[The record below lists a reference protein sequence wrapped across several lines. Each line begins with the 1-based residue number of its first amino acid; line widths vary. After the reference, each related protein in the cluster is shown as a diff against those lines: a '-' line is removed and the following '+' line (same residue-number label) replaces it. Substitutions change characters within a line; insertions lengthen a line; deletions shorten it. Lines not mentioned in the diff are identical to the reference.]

1 MVMVLGSFVS
11 MPTPARFAR
20 IEGAFRRIAAD
31 ADPAGIHHQARA
43 VAVTLP
49 VTSQTT
55 GTHVASL
62 SIDPFDPTQPAPNND
77 GLNSNYRYIGEASV
91 YKPGNALW
99 CSDRGHPL
107 ICSRR

>member
-1 MVMVLGSFVS
+1 MVPGLYHCPCGQPVDG
-11 MPTPARFAR
+11 
-20 IEGAFRRIAAD
+20 
-31 ADPAGIHHQARA
+31 DPATTVQFMPQL
-43 VAVTLP
+43 VAWVERGEAPASITLP

-62 SIDPFDPTQPAPNND
+62 SIDPFDPMQPAPNND
-77 GLNSNYRYIGEASV
+77 GLNSNYRYLFETSV
-91 YKPGNALW
+91 YKPYNALW